1 MKRMIAPAAWILT
14 SLLVVGPASAARAD
28 TLQEEAQIRGVN
40 AQEVIALQANDRKT
54 LKKIWHDEFHV
65 TNPFNK
71 FVDKKQVLEMPDE
84 GMLAFSS
91 LTRNIEYVRIYDH
104 TAVVVGSENVVWA
117 GKMPGAGN
125 HSVVRFTSVW
135 LEKGDTWQEVA
146 RHASM
151 VLGP

>member
-1 MKRMIAPAAWILT
+1 MKRMIAPVALILT
-14 SLLVVGPASAARAD
+14 SLLGLGPVNAARAD
-28 TLQEEAQIRGVN
+28 TLKEEAQLRGVN
-40 AQEVIALQANDRKT
+40 AQEVLALQANDRKT

-65 TNPFNK
+65 TNPFNR
-71 FVDKKQVLEMPDE
+71 FVDKKQVLDMLDE
-84 GMLAFSS
+84 GTLAFSS
-91 LTRNIEYVRIYDH
+91 LDRNIEYIRIYDH
-104 TAVVVGSENVVWA
+104 TAVVVGSETVVWA

-125 HSVVRFTSVW
+125 RSTVRFTSVW